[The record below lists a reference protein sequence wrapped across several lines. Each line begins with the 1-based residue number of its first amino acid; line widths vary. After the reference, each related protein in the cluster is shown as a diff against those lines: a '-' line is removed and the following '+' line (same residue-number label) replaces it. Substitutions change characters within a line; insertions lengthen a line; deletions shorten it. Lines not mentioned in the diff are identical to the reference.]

1 VYVFPVD
8 EIEKVLAS
16 AQTAFPKEASGLLLR
31 QEFGRFM
38 LLSVTET
45 SNEENTPLSFRIR
58 DEVIEK
64 IAKCLKGSGK
74 AICGVS
80 HSHVLGRAWPSSVD
94 CAATKERGDL
104 WLIYSVAYCNLRLF
118 KWDGM
123 TFERTRF
130 QILPSV
136 GT

>member
-1 VYVFPVD
+1 MYVFPVD

-16 AQTAFPKEASGLLLR
+16 AKTAFPSEASGLLLR
-31 QEFGRFM
+31 QQFGRFT

-45 SNEENTPLSFRIR
+45 SNQENTLLSFRIR

-64 IAKCLKGSGK
+64 IAKSLKGSRR

-80 HSHVLGRAWPSSVD
+80 HSHVLGRAWPSSID

-104 WLIYSVAYCNLRLF
+104 WLIYSVAYRHLRLF

-123 TFERTRF
+123 TFQRTRF
-130 QILPSV
+130 HILHP
-136 GT
+136 